1 MLLAMKLIIF
11 CLTRYVMPLI
21 AVVSDS
27 LASQCL
33 GWHWGG
39 TVFCFHGC
47 KTCVCCLMQRFHIQL
62 FVIMLKGL
70 KVARSTHLM
79 LEALMP

>member
-1 MLLAMKLIIF
+1 MLSAMKLIIF

-39 TVFCFHGC
+39 NSFLFRWVEVMCLLSYAAVSHSA
-47 KTCVCCLMQRFHIQL
+47 VCYYAQRTQSREEH
-62 FVIMLKGL
+62 
-70 KVARSTHLM
+70 RSD
-79 LEALMP
+79 A

>member
-1 MLLAMKLIIF
+1 MLSAMKLIIF

-39 TVFCFHGC
+39 TVFCFDGW
-47 KTCVCCLMQRFHIQL
+47 KTCVCCLMQRFHIPL
-62 FVIMLKGL
+62 FVIMRNGL
-70 KVARSTHLM
+70 KVARSTDLM

>member
-1 MLLAMKLIIF
+1 MLSAMKLIIF

-39 TVFCFHGC
+39 EQFSVSMGGSHVFAVLCSGF
-47 KTCVCCLMQRFHIQL
+47 TFSCLLLCSKDSKSRGAPI
-62 FVIMLKGL
+62 
-70 KVARSTHLM
+70 
-79 LEALMP
+79 